1 MKQDGLNKM
10 LHVLGFNWDLNP
22 ENLTSESVLLAPQY
36 HVTGVWH
43 PGVPAVHL
51 KVDDVF
57 F

>member
-22 ENLTSESVLLAPQY
+22 ESLTSESVLLAPQY